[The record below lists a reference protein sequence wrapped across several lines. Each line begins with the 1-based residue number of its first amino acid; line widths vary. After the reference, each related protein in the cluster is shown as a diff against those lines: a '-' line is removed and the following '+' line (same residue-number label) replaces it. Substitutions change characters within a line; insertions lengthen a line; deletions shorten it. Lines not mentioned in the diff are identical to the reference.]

1 MRSKAKYILVL
12 AILCLT
18 ALVAQTGSQYK
29 FTQAGN
35 FPGAYYTTPLG
46 VSVTHIVGWYAT
58 SGANNAY
65 IQTGAS
71 FINAAPPGSIT
82 SYLTAINRGGVA
94 VGGYCPKGCNLEA
107 GAHGYTYDLKSG
119 KIRNVDFPLTGAATT
134 AYGVNDAGVIV
145 GGYCPNALSCPQGP
159 FGPALDGFIDTNGVF
174 TTLNYPGAYA
184 TSALAIN
191 NAGTVVGE
199 YDIGF
204 TGPHAFLYQSGTF
217 TNIDYPGSNFTI
229 ASGIN
234 NLGVV
239 AGYFSNSTGP
249 HGFTYSNGT
258 FTQIDRPNSPNG
270 TAVNGIND
278 RNDLVGVW
286 YPSVGFG
293 QTFKAAP
300 TTGPTDPPVAP

>member
-1 MRSKAKYILVL
+1 M
-12 AILCLT
+12 
-18 ALVAQTGSQYK
+18 
-29 FTQAGN
+29 
-35 FPGAYYTTPLG
+35 
-46 VSVTHIVGWYAT
+46 
-58 SGANNAY
+58 
-65 IQTGAS
+65 
-71 FINAAPPGSIT
+71 
-82 SYLTAINRGGVA
+82 
-94 VGGYCPKGCNLEA
+94 
-107 GAHGYTYDLKSG
+107 
-119 KIRNVDFPLTGAATT
+119 
-134 AYGVNDAGVIV
+134 IV

-204 TGPHAFLYQSGTF
+204 TGPHAFLYQSGMF